1 MKKLVFLLL
10 FIPIVF
16 SCSKDSDEPETLN
29 LQIGD
34 VYAGGIVFQVNKN
47 INGTVT
53 SGMVARTGDS
63 GTMRHWNAM
72 NLESNGWFVPS
83 ISQLGIMYNTIGQGA
98 DNIGKFADGSYW
110 SSTSVG
116 TGSNVTSA
124 SKFNFANGTSSSGW
138 NPVLNFRVRLIRSF
152 EL

>member
-1 MKKLVFLLL
+1 MKKLLFLFAFIL
-10 FIPIVF
+10 FA
-16 SCSKDSDEPETLN
+16 CSGNDSDEPETLS

-34 VYAGGIVFQVNKN
+34 AYAGGIIFQLNKDF
-47 INGTVT
+47 NGTVT

-63 GTMRHWNAM
+63 GTMNWSEAM
-72 NLESNGWFVPS
+72 DLESNGWFVPS

-110 SSTSVG
+110 SSTKAG
-116 TGSNVTSA
+116 TSSNISA

-138 NPVLNFRVRLIRSF
+138 NPVLNFRVRLIKSF
-152 EL
+152 

>member
-1 MKKLVFLLL
+1 MKKLLFLFAFIL
-10 FIPIVF
+10 FA
-16 SCSKDSDEPETLN
+16 CSGNDSDEPETLS

-34 VYAGGIVFQVNKN
+34 AYAGGIIFQLNKDF
-47 INGTVT
+47 NGTVT

-63 GTMRHWNAM
+63 GTMNWSEAM
-72 NLESNGWFVPS
+72 DLESNGWFVPS

-110 SSTSVG
+110 SSTKAGPS
-116 TGSNVTSA
+116 SNISA

-138 NPVLNFRVRLIRSF
+138 NPVLIFRVRLISSF
-152 EL
+152 

>member
-1 MKKLVFLLL
+1 MKKLGLFLFAFVL
-10 FIPIVF
+10 FA
-16 SCSKDSDEPETLN
+16 CSGNDSDEPETLS

-34 VYAGGIVFQVNKN
+34 AYAGGIIFQLNKDF
-47 INGTVT
+47 NGTVT

-63 GTMRHWNAM
+63 GTMRHSQAM
-72 NLESNGWFVPS
+72 NLESNGWLVPS

-116 TGSNVTSA
+116 TGSNVSSA
-124 SKFNFANGTSSSGW
+124 SKFNFANGTSSRGW
-138 NPVLNFRVRLIRSF
+138 NPVLNFRVRLIKSF
-152 EL
+152 

>member
-1 MKKLVFLLL
+1 MKKLGLFLFAFVL
-10 FIPIVF
+10 FA
-16 SCSKDSDEPETLN
+16 CSGNDSDEPETLS

-34 VYAGGIVFQVNKN
+34 AYAGGIIFQLNKDF
-47 INGTVT
+47 NGTVT

-63 GTMRHWNAM
+63 GTMNWSEAM
-72 NLESNGWFVPS
+72 DLESNGWFVPS

-110 SSTSVG
+110 SSTKAG
-116 TGSNVTSA
+116 TSNNISA

-138 NPVLNFRVRLIRSF
+138 NPVLNFRVRLMKSF
-152 EL
+152 

>member
-1 MKKLVFLLL
+1 MKKLLLL
-10 FIPIVF
+10 FAFILF
-16 SCSKDSDEPETLN
+16 ACSGNDSDEPETLS

-34 VYAGGIVFQVNKN
+34 AYAGGIIFQLNKDF
-47 INGTVT
+47 NGTVT

-63 GTMRHWNAM
+63 GTMNWSEAM
-72 NLESNGWFVPS
+72 DLESNGWFVPS

-110 SSTSVG
+110 SSTKAGPS
-116 TGSNVTSA
+116 SNISA

-138 NPVLNFRVRLIRSF
+138 NPVLNFRVRLIKSF
-152 EL
+152 

>member
-1 MKKLVFLLL
+1 MKRLL
-10 FIPIVF
+10 FLFAFILF
-16 SCSKDSDEPETLN
+16 ACSGNDSDEPETLS

-34 VYAGGIVFQVNKN
+34 AYAGGIIFQLNKDF
-47 INGTVT
+47 NGTVT

-63 GTMRHWNAM
+63 GTMNWSEAM
-72 NLESNGWFVPS
+72 DLESNGWFVPS

-110 SSTSVG
+110 SSTKAGPS
-116 TGSNVTSA
+116 SNISA

-138 NPVLNFRVRLIRSF
+138 NPVLNFRVRLIKSF
-152 EL
+152 

>member
-1 MKKLVFLLL
+1 MKKLLFLFAFIL
-10 FIPIVF
+10 FA
-16 SCSKDSDEPETLN
+16 CSGNDSDEPETLS

-34 VYAGGIVFQVNKN
+34 AYAGGIIFQLNKDF
-47 INGTVT
+47 NGTVI

-63 GTMRHWNAM
+63 GTMNWSEAM
-72 NLESNGWFVPS
+72 DLESNGWFVPS

-110 SSTSVG
+110 SSTKAG
-116 TGSNVTSA
+116 TSSNISA

-138 NPVLNFRVRLIRSF
+138 NPVLNFRVRLMKSF
-152 EL
+152 

>member
-1 MKKLVFLLL
+1 MKKLLFLFAFIL
-10 FIPIVF
+10 FA
-16 SCSKDSDEPETLN
+16 CSGNDSDEPETLS

-34 VYAGGIVFQVNKN
+34 AYAGGIIFQLNKDF
-47 INGTVT
+47 NGTVT

-63 GTMRHWNAM
+63 GTMNWSEAM
-72 NLESNGWFVPS
+72 DLESNGWFVPS

-110 SSTSVG
+110 SSTKAGPS
-116 TGSNVTSA
+116 SNISA

-138 NPVLNFRVRLIRSF
+138 NPVLNFRVRLIKSF
-152 EL
+152 

>member
-1 MKKLVFLLL
+1 MKKLLFLFAFIL
-10 FIPIVF
+10 FA
-16 SCSKDSDEPETLN
+16 CSGHDSDEPETLS

-34 VYAGGIVFQVNKN
+34 AYAGGIIFQLNKDF
-47 INGTVT
+47 NGTVT

-63 GTMRHWNAM
+63 GTMNWSEAM
-72 NLESNGWFVPS
+72 DLESNGWFVPS

-110 SSTSVG
+110 SSTKAGPS
-116 TGSNVTSA
+116 SNISA

-138 NPVLNFRVRLIRSF
+138 NPVLIFRVRLISSF
-152 EL
+152 